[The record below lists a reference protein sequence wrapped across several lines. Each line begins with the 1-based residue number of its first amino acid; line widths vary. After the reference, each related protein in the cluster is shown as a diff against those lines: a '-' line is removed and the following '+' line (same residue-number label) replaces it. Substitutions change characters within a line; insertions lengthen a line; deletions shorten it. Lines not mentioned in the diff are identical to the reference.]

1 MRPKGIVVDGE
12 TGFSI
17 KTGSMFKT
25 GFLNALLVLEMVFL
39 QNQFW
44 VLVLK
49 EGKGEIHTSDLL
61 TSITEMNKK
70 IMTVSMIKR

>member
-39 QNQFW
+39 QNQF
-44 VLVLK
+44 
-49 EGKGEIHTSDLL
+49 
-61 TSITEMNKK
+61 
-70 IMTVSMIKR
+70 